1 MNYLPG
7 AFDVPLWYIVMHL
20 KGASGILTQKRY
32 CDVLAHRL
40 NQDQANRLISVDD
53 YLLLPD
59 TLHLMVQEEAL
70 KFDVWWPAF
79 RDQLLEELKELYL
92 AGLKAGGASESAD
105 CLVWEPVSYELI
117 TSPEAFEHRVNEML
131 FLPVRKGL
139 ASDPEYYPYNSV
151 NNKAG
156 IDLQ

>member
-32 CDVLAHRL
+32 CDVLARRL
-40 NQDQANRLISVDD
+40 NRDQENSLIRVDD

-59 TLHLMVQEEAL
+59 TLYLMVQEVAL
-70 KFDVWWPAF
+70 KLDVWYPAF

-92 AGLKAGGASESAD
+92 SELVAGGAITPTVN
-105 CLVWEPVSYELI
+105 LLWEPVSHELI
-117 TSPEAFEHRVNEML
+117 AGPEAFEHRVNEML

-139 ASDPEYYPYNSV
+139 ASDPGYYPYNSV

-156 IDLQ
+156 IDL

>member
-7 AFDVPLWYIVMHL
+7 AFDVPMWYIVMHL

-32 CDVLAHRL
+32 CDVLARRL
-40 NQDQANRLISVDD
+40 NRDQENSLIRVDD

-59 TLHLMVQEEAL
+59 ALYLMVQEEAL
-70 KFDVWWPAF
+70 QLDVWWPAF
-79 RDQLLEELKELYL
+79 RDQLLEDLKGLYVSELV
-92 AGLKAGGASESAD
+92 AGGATSPAVYM
-105 CLVWEPVSYELI
+105 LWEPLSHELI
-117 TSPEAFEHRVNEML
+117 TGPEAFEHRVNEML

-139 ASDPEYYPYNSV
+139 APDPNYYPYNSV

-156 IDLQ
+156 IDL